1 MVKIMT
7 CPSCNSEKVKIKR
20 EKTGEVSG
28 RYSKK
33 HSVTWWLC
41 IGWWLIMLDICTF
54 GIFHSVFWGKKKANG
69 RASLWHT
76 VAICQ
81 NCGHTWETAEK

>member
-1 MVKIMT
+1 MT
-7 CPSCNSEKVKIKR
+7 CPNCNSEKVKIKR

-33 HSVTWWLC
+33 HGVVWWFC
-41 IGWWLIMLDICTF
+41 VGWWLVMLDICTF

-69 RASLWHT
+69 MASLWHT

>member
-1 MVKIMT
+1 MT
-7 CPSCNSEKVKIKR
+7 CPKCNSEKVKIKR

-33 HSVTWWLC
+33 HGTTWWLC
-41 IGWWLIMLDICTF
+41 VGWWLVLLDIGAL
-54 GIFHSVFWGKKKANG
+54 GIFHSMFWRKSKKANG
-69 RASLWHT
+69 KASLWHT

-81 NCGHTWETAEK
+81 DCGHTWETAEK